1 MKFEKHHR
9 QEPTEPQLA
18 TMIDV
23 FSILIIFLI
32 AGTAMDSSVLNI
44 PTDIILPSTESKATS
59 LNAPQVTLQSG
70 KILMHFIEDEI
81 DLKDMISETETS
93 KYKTVKLKLI
103 QYIEK
108 VKKDSHKNKADLQL
122 LQSINLVADKTTPYA
137 DVYLTIKAFRNL
149 GFQNAILV
157 GMEKG
162 GKQ

>member
-59 LNAPQVTLQSG
+59 FNLFT
-70 KILMHFIEDEI
+70 
-81 DLKDMISETETS
+81 
-93 KYKTVKLKLI
+93 Y
-103 QYIEK
+103 Y
-108 VKKDSHKNKADLQL
+108 KADL
-122 LQSINLVADKTTPYA
+122 
-137 DVYLTIKAFRNL
+137 F
-149 GFQNAILV
+149 
-157 GMEKG
+157 
-162 GKQ
+162 

>member
-59 LNAPQVTLQSG
+59 FNAPQVTLQSG
-70 KILMHFIEDEI
+70 KVIMNFIQDEI
-81 DLKDMISETETS
+81 NLKELVSESES
-93 KYKTVKLKLI
+93 DKLI
-103 QYIEK
+103 NVKIKLNKYLEK
-108 VKKDSHKNKADLQL
+108 IKKDSHKNKADLQL
-122 LQSINLVADKTTPYA
+122 LQSINLVADKDTPYTE
-137 DVYLTIKAFRNL
+137 VYSTIKAFRNL
-149 GFQNAILV
+149 GFQNTILV
-157 GMEKG
+157 GMEKVS
-162 GKQ
+162 Q